1 MFVYKAFRKSTPA
14 EAISKQTKK
23 DGEIM
28 ATFAE
33 LITGLMVE
41 QRHSCVSLSKALQ
54 NEVKARMLALYK
66 NGESVPAADKARL
79 IFGELGYE
87 CSEEELKQILEES
100 KEAAKS
106 IRQTKAQ
113 KLYSRGINFRMEL
126 YDGLLDVD
134 ELDAETFTFMI
145 EDRSKEIFTYGD
157 GKEYVPDGTGSF
169 NNYIE
174 YLIVKDLKERNN
186 GGME

>member
-1 MFVYKAFRKSTPA
+1 
-14 EAISKQTKK
+14 
-23 DGEIM
+23 M

-33 LITGLMVE
+33 LITGLMAE
-41 QRHSCVSLSKALQ
+41 QRHSCVSLSKTLQ
-54 NEVKARMLALYK
+54 NEVKSRMLALYK
-66 NGESVPAADKARL
+66 NGESVPTADKARL
-79 IFGELGYE
+79 IFGALGYE
-87 CSEEELKQILEES
+87 CTDEELKQILEES
-100 KEAAKS
+100 KEAARS
-106 IRQTKAQ
+106 IRQSKAQ

-134 ELDAETFTFMI
+134 ELDAETFAFMI

-174 YLIVKDLKERNN
+174 YLIVKDLKERN